1 MDGERHTAG
10 GTALVTAS
18 ATVATVGG
26 TPLRQGD
33 HICAF
38 YRGHAERDRLVT
50 SFLAEGLRAEHVC
63 TLLAAP
69 EDARAYRDAL
79 EAEVPSLVRA
89 GGRLV
94 VGDPQDTYLRNGAF
108 DADGMLASLR
118 GWVAELLDG
127 GGAAA
132 VDGRG
137 RRRPR
142 LLRIAADMS
151 WAHALVRPG
160 FVRELVAYETRA
172 TSWLRACPQVGV
184 CLYDLGLFGG
194 DLIIP
199 MVKAHP
205 RVWLGGMVVENPY
218 YLDQEPGPGS
228 GAGPAGAVVN

>member
-1 MDGERHTAG
+1 MDSEPYTAG

-26 TPLRQGD
+26 VPLRQGD
-33 HICAF
+33 HVCAF
-38 YRGHAERDRLVT
+38 YRGRAERDRLVT

-69 EDARAYRDAL
+69 EDARACRDAL
-79 EAEVPSLVRA
+79 EAEVPTLVRA

-94 VGDPQDTYLRNGAF
+94 VRDPQDTCLRNGVF
-108 DADGMLASLR
+108 DGDAMPASLR
-118 GWVAELLDG
+118 DWVAELLGGGGDGAADG
-127 GGAAA
+127 G
-132 VDGRG
+132 G

-142 LLRIAADMS
+142 LLRIAVDMS

-184 CLYDLGLFGG
+184 CMYDLGLFGG

-218 YLDQEPGPGS
+218 NLDQGLGPGT